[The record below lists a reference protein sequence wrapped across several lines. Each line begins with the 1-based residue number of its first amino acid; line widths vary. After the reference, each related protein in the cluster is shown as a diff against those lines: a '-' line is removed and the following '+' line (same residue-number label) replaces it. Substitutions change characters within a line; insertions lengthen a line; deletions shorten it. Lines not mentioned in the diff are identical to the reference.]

1 MEIGKGSVAARELLP
16 HFSRDNRSSLP
27 YN

>member
-16 HFSRDNRSSLP
+16 HFTRDNRFSLP